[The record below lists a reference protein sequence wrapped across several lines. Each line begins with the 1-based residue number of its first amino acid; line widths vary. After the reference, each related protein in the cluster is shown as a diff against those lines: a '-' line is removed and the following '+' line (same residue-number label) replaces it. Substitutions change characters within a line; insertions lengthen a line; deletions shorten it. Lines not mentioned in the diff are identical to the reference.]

1 MLELR
6 RKIHGLFL
14 RYFPSEGLVYQAIL
28 SMSADTKAK
37 SYTATNLGFSS
48 KVARI
53 LRKKEPRVDKF
64 LLQREP
70 KLEWEYRGHLKLVK
84 IDKTYTP
91 EGEIRIDN
99 RPYEALFRSL
109 LPLVKKI
116 QPTSILEVGCTSG
129 NLLTE
134 FAKENPKT
142 AIAGIEIFE
151 FLKDAAPANIQP
163 NIHIMDL
170 RFPLGTTLK
179 SDLVICLEV
188 AEHIDPGRLDVF
200 LDSLFAVTSKYLV
213 MSWSD
218 SYPGPDAPPQH
229 LAPIRRNQYRKL
241 MCKWGF
247 RERPDLTQLCLEI
260 ASEEEHF
267 HKWWAKSMI
276 VWEKLD

>member
-1 MLELR
+1 MNLR

-28 SMSADTKAK
+28 SLGASSQVK
-37 SYTATNLGFSS
+37 SYTSTNLGFSS

-53 LRKKEPRVDKF
+53 LKKKTPRVDKF

-70 KLEWEYRGHLKLVK
+70 KLEWENRGELKLVK
-84 IDKTYTP
+84 IDNTYTP

-109 LPLVKKI
+109 LPLVRKI
-116 QPTSILEVGCTSG
+116 QPTTILEVGCASG
-129 NLLTE
+129 NLLTQ
-134 FAKENPKT
+134 FADENPKT
-142 AIAGIEIFE
+142 EIAGIEIFE
-151 FLKDAAPANIQP
+151 FLRDAAPANIRDQ
-163 NIHIMDL
+163 IHIMDL
-170 RFPLGTTLK
+170 RFPLGTKLQ

-200 LDSLFAVTSKYLV
+200 LDSLYAVTSKYLV

-229 LAPIRRNQYRKL
+229 LAPIRRNQYRKV
-241 MCKWGF
+241 MSKWGF
-247 RERPDLTQLCLEI
+247 KERSDLTKVCLEI

-276 VWEKLD
+276 VWEKIN

>member
-1 MLELR
+1 MNLR

-14 RYFPSEGLVYQAIL
+14 RYFPGEGLVNQAIL
-28 SMSADTKAK
+28 SFGASSQVK

-53 LRKKEPRVDKF
+53 LKKKTPRVDKF

-70 KLEWEYRGHLKLVK
+70 KLEWENRGELKLVK
-84 IDKTYTP
+84 IDNTYTP

-109 LPLVKKI
+109 LPLVRKI
-116 QPTSILEVGCTSG
+116 QPTTILEVGCTSG
-129 NLLTE
+129 NLLTQ
-134 FAKENPKT
+134 FADENPKT
-142 AIAGIEIFE
+142 EISGIEIFE
-151 FLKDAAPANIQP
+151 FLRDAAPANIRDQ
-163 NIHIMDL
+163 IHIMDL
-170 RFPLGTTLK
+170 RFPLGTKLQ
-179 SDLVICLEV
+179 SELVICLEV

-200 LDSLFAVTSKYLV
+200 LDSLYAVTSKYLV

-229 LAPIRRNQYRKL
+229 LAPIRRNQYRKV
-241 MCKWGF
+241 MSKWGF
-247 RERPDLTQLCLEI
+247 KERSDLTKLCLEI
-260 ASEEEHF
+260 ASEEEYF

-276 VWEKLD
+276 VWEKIN